1 MFESAEIGHQ
11 ISKKDYKVREPELRK
26 ALLGAQYELLER
38 AKHPVIILV
47 NGVDGAGKGETVN
60 LLNEWMDPRHIR
72 TEAFGALLDEERNR
86 PEMWRFW
93 QVLPAK
99 GHIGILFGS
108 WYTDPILAHVMGS
121 DKDARFRQRLVAI
134 RQFERMLVA
143 EGALLIKFWFHLSKP
158 AARKRFK
165 ALEADPKNS
174 WRVTPDDWERFKSY
188 DAFVKVCEEALRK
201 TSTGEAPWLVI
212 EGSDPA
218 YRSLTAGQYL
228 LDALSKRLAGAPPV
242 VPPAAPMP
250 PPALDGRS
258 LLSSFDYTRALTG
271 KAYSKKLEDLQGRLN
286 LLTRDPRMQQHPLVL
301 VFEGMDAAGKGSTI
315 RRITQALDARHYRVV
330 PVAAPTEEERAQ
342 PYLWRFWRHVPRRGH
357 AVLFDRS
364 WYGRVLVERVEGFC
378 TEADWMRGYDEINA
392 FEEQLDS
399 AGTIV
404 VKFWMAI
411 TPDEQLRRFNERKA
425 VAHKNFKI
433 TDDDWRNREKWPQ
446 YERAIGD
453 MIDRT
458 STDVAPWHV
467 VASNDKLF
475 SRIEVLSHLC
485 ERIEQALAESDGQG
499 GKSGKSR
506 KPGKGRR

>member
-11 ISKKDYKVREPELRK
+11 IDRKVYRQREPVLRE
-26 ALLGAQYELLER
+26 ALLAAQYELLAHAR
-38 AKHPVIILV
+38 FPVIILV

-60 LLNEWMDPRHIR
+60 LLNAWMDPRHIR
-72 TEAFGALLDEERNR
+72 TEAFGAIAEEERGH

-99 GHIGILFGS
+99 GRIGILFGS
-108 WYTDPILAHVMGS
+108 WYTDPILAHVMDCEKKS
-121 DKDARFRQRLVAI
+121 HFARRLEGI

-165 ALEADPKNS
+165 TLEADPKTA
-174 WRVTPDDWERFKSY
+174 WRVTPQDWEHFRHY
-188 DAFVKVCEEALRK
+188 DSFVKVCEEALRK

-218 YRSLTAGQYL
+218 YRALTAGQYL
-228 LDALSKRLAGAPPV
+228 LDALTQRLAGQKPDLPL
-242 VPPAAPMP
+242 AAPVP
-250 PPALDGRS
+250 PPALDGRT
-258 LLSSFDYTRALTG
+258 LLGALDYTRALAP
-271 KAYSKKLEDLQGRLN
+271 KVYEHQLEVLQSRLN
-286 LLTRDPRMQQHPLVL
+286 GLTRDPRMASRSLVL

-315 RRITQALDARHYRVV
+315 RRVTQALDARQYRVV
-330 PVAAPTEEERAQ
+330 PVAAPTEEERAK
-342 PYLWRFWRHVPRRGH
+342 PYLWRFWRHVPRHGR

-378 TEADWMRGYDEINA
+378 AESDWMRAYDEINA
-392 FEEQLDS
+392 FEEQLAAS
-399 AGTIV
+399 GAVV

-411 TPDEQLRRFNERKA
+411 TADEQLRRFEERKA
-425 VAHKNFKI
+425 TPHKNFKI
-433 TDDDWRNREKWPQ
+433 TDEDWRNRDKWPQ

-453 MIDRT
+453 MVERT

-475 SRIEVLSHLC
+475 SRIEVLTQLC
-485 ERIEQALAESDGQG
+485 TQIERALA
-499 GKSGKSR
+499 SR
-506 KPGKGRR
+506 SHRKAH

>member
-1 MFESAEIGHQ
+1 MFESAEIGHK
-11 ISKKDYKVREPELRK
+11 ISKKDYKQREPALRE

-38 AKHPVIILV
+38 AKFPVIILV

-60 LLNEWMDPRHIR
+60 LFNAWMDPRHIR
-72 TEAFGALLDEERNR
+72 TEAFGAMNDEERIH

-93 QVLPAK
+93 QVLPPK

-108 WYTDPILAHVMGS
+108 WYTDPILAHVMG
-121 DKDARFRQRLVAI
+121 DEKKARFAQRLDDI
-134 RQFERMLVA
+134 LHFERMLVA

-165 ALEADPKNS
+165 ALEGDPRNA
-174 WRVTPDDWERFKSY
+174 WRVTPQDWERFKSY
-188 DAFVKVCEEALRK
+188 DAFVTVCEQALRK

-218 YRSLTAGQYL
+218 YRALTAGEYL
-228 LDALSKRLAGAPPV
+228 LDALTQRLAGQGPSFAA
-242 VPPAAPMP
+242 AAPVP
-250 PPALDGRS
+250 PPAIDGRT
-258 LLSSFDYTRALTG
+258 LLGAFDYGRALTP
-271 KAYSKKLEDLQGRLN
+271 KAYERRLEELQSRLN
-286 LLTRDPRMQQHPLVL
+286 GLTRDRRMASRSLVV

-315 RRITQALDARHYRVV
+315 RRVTQALDARHYRVV
-330 PVAAPTEEERAQ
+330 PVAAPGEEERAQ
-342 PYLWRFWRHVPRRGH
+342 PYLWRFWRHVPRHGH

-378 TEADWMRGYDEINA
+378 AESDWMRAYDEINA
-392 FEEQLDS
+392 FEEQLATS
-399 AGTIV
+399 GAVV

-411 TPDEQLRRFNERKA
+411 TPDEQLRRFEERKA
-425 VAHKNFKI
+425 TPHKNFKI
-433 TDDDWRNREKWPQ
+433 TDDDWRNRDKWPQ

-475 SRIEVLSHLC
+475 ARIQVLSDLCARIEK
-485 ERIEQALAESDGQG
+485 ALDS
-499 GKSGKSR
+499 
-506 KPGKGRR
+506 KGRKDSR